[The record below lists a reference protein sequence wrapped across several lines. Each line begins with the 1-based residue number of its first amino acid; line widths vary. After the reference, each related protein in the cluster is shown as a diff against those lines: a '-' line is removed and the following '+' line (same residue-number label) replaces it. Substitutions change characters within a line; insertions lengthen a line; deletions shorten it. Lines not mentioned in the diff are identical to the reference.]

1 MIKKNFW
8 ENIADVQARKE
19 KIEIPDIDLG
29 DGPPPYDPEGDYI
42 DFDDIDD
49 IDDFLKDILN
59 DI

>member
-1 MIKKNFW
+1 MIKRNFW
-8 ENIADVQARKE
+8 ENIADVWARKE
-19 KIEIPDIDLG
+19 EIESPDIDVG
-29 DGPPPYDPEGDYI
+29 EGPPPDDPEKDYI

>member
-8 ENIADVQARKE
+8 ENIADVWARKE
-19 KIEIPDIDLG
+19 KIEIPDIDLA
-29 DGPPPYDPEGDYI
+29 DGPPPDDPEEDYI

-49 IDDFLKDILN
+49 IDDFFKDILN